1 MKLKAGMVETQ
12 DPLCQFSMASCVKQA
27 SLSNVQMP
35 KHSHLRSFFLLRAYV
50 LFT

>member
-12 DPLCQFSMASCVKQA
+12 DPLCKFSMASCVKQA

-35 KHSHLRSFFLLRAYV
+35 KHYHLRCCFLVRAYI